1 MPVVSKALIWF
12 GQHSLII
19 LCLHRPV
26 AYVIRDAMRLPHFLS
41 GNPLYVDHMTAENVI
56 AFLLVFAVMVPVIII
71 ADRVKAKRAAGA

>member
-1 MPVVSKALIWF
+1 M
-12 GQHSLII
+12 
-19 LCLHRPV
+19 
-26 AYVIRDAMRLPHFLS
+26 IRDAMRLPHFLS